1 MHHVKQLIN
10 GQFVDSNT
18 QEWIDLTDPAT
29 QEVIAKVPQTT
40 NDEINEAVAAA
51 KEAFKTWRKTPIT
64 TRARIFLTY
73 QALIREH
80 MDELAELLTSEQGKT
95 IADARGDVFRGLE
108 VVEHAAGIANLQM
121 GDFVENVATGVDTY
135 SIWQPLGVCAGIT
148 PFNFP
153 AMIPLWMF
161 PMAIATGNTFILKP
175 SEQDPMV
182 TLRLVELAI
191 EAGVPKGVLNVVHGG
206 KPTVDAICD
215 HPDIKAVSFVG
226 STNVGH
232 HVYDRA
238 SKAGKRVQCMMGAKN
253 HAVILPDANKEQTLN
268 QLAGAAFGAAGQRC
282 MALSVVVLVGDAKDW
297 VDEIKAKA
305 EGLVVSAGKH
315 DKDLGPLISPQAK
328 ERVERLIQTGVDEGA
343 KLLLDGRGITVEGYE
358 NGNFVGPTIFDN
370 VTTDMQIYSQEIF
383 GPVLCIM
390 RADSLDEA
398 IEIINANPNGNGT
411 AIFTQSGAAAH
422 KFQQDIDVGQV
433 GINLPIPVP
442 LPMFSFSG
450 SRASKLGDLG
460 PYGKQAVQFYT
471 QSKTVTARWFD
482 DEASKGKV
490 NTTISM

>member
-1 MHHVKQLIN
+1 MQKVKQLIN
-10 GQFVDSNT
+10 GQFIDSTTT
-18 QEWIDLTDPAT
+18 QWIDLTDPAT

-40 NDEINEAVAAA
+40 DDEINQAVAAA
-51 KEAFKTWRKTPIT
+51 KEAFKSWRKTPIN
-64 TRARIFLTY
+64 TRARIFLKY
-73 QALIREH
+73 QQLIREH
-80 MDELAELLTSEQGKT
+80 MDELAELLTAEQGKT
-95 IADARGDVFRGLE
+95 LADARGDVFRGLE
-108 VVEHAAGIANLQM
+108 VVEHAAGIANLQI

-161 PMAIATGNTFILKP
+161 PMAIATGNTFVLKP

-182 TLRLVELAI
+182 TMRLVELAI
-191 EAGVPKGVLNVVHGG
+191 EAGVPEGVLNVVHGG
-206 KPTVDAICD
+206 KPTVDAICQ

-226 STNVGH
+226 STNVGR
-232 HVYDRA
+232 HVYDLA
-238 SKAGKRVQCMMGAKN
+238 SNSGKRVQCMMGAKN

-282 MALSVVVLVGDAKDW
+282 MALSVVVLVGEAGEW
-297 VDEIKAKA
+297 VDDIKAKA
-305 EGLVVSAGKH
+305 ESLVVSAGKH
-315 DKDLGPLISPQAK
+315 DKDLGPLISPAAK
-328 ERVERLIQTGVDEGA
+328 ERVERLIQSGVDEGA
-343 KLLLDGRGITVEGYE
+343 SLLLDGRGIVVEGYE
-358 NGNFVGPTIFDN
+358 KGNFVGPTIFDH
-370 VTTDMQIYSQEIF
+370 VSTDMQIYSQEIF

-390 RADSLDEA
+390 RADSLDQA
-398 IEIINANPNGNGT
+398 IELINANPNGNGT

-422 KFQQDIDVGQV
+422 RFQQNIDVGQV

-450 SRASKLGDLG
+450 SRGSKLGDLG
-460 PYGKQAVQFYT
+460 PYGKQAVQFYIQT
-471 QSKTVTARWFD
+471 KTVTARWFD
-482 DEASKGKV
+482 DAASRGKV

>member
-1 MHHVKQLIN
+1 MHHVQQLIN
-10 GQFVDSNT
+10 GQFVESNT
-18 QEWIDLTDPAT
+18 KEWIDITDPAT

-40 NDEINEAVAAA
+40 DDEINQAVAAA
-51 KEAFKTWRKTPIT
+51 HAAFQTWRKTPIT
-64 TRARIFLTY
+64 TRARIFLKY

-80 MDELAELLTSEQGKT
+80 MDELAEILTAEQGKT

-108 VVEHAAGIANLQM
+108 VVEHAAGIANLQI
-121 GDFVENVATGVDTY
+121 GDFVENVASGVDTY

-182 TLRLVELAI
+182 TMRLVELAV
-191 EAGVPKGVLNVVHGG
+191 EAGVPEGVLNVVHGG
-206 KPTVDAICD
+206 KATVDAICD

-226 STNVGH
+226 STAVGK
-232 HVYDRA
+232 HVYERA
-238 SKAGKRVQCMMGAKN
+238 SKSGKRAQCMMGAKN

-282 MALSVVVLVGDAKDW
+282 MALSVVVLVGAAGEW
-297 VDEIKAKA
+297 VDDIKAKA

-315 DKDLGPLISPQAK
+315 DKDLGPLISPAAK
-328 ERVERLIQTGVDEGA
+328 ARVEHLIGTGVEEGA
-343 KLLLDGRGITVEGYE
+343 SLVLDGRGITVEGYE
-358 NGNFVGPTIFDN
+358 QGNFVGPTIFDN
-370 VTTDMQIYSQEIF
+370 VTADMHIYQQEIF

-390 RADSLDEA
+390 RAADLDEA
-398 IEIINANPNGNGT
+398 IELLNANPHGNGT

-422 KFQQDIDVGQV
+422 KFQQDVQVGQI

-471 QSKTVTARWFD
+471 QTKTVTARWFD
-482 DEASKGKV
+482 DEASRGV
-490 NTTISM
+490 NTTISI